1 MRLCKV
7 GNDTFTW
14 NGSKL
19 CLVRKVHGKYVTT
32 GTYDPV
38 KDEFLG
44 MDNETRANARV
55 AYSMF
60 AVIPPQ
66 ISIQTV

>member
-14 NGSKL
+14 NGTVL
-19 CLVRKVHGKYVTT
+19 TLVRKVNGKYVPT
-32 GTYDPV
+32 GKYVPEKV
-38 KDEFLG
+38 EFLG
-44 MDNETRANARV
+44 MDDETQVNALV
-55 AYSMF
+55 AYSLLS
-60 AVIPPQ
+60 VIPPQ

>member
-14 NGSKL
+14 NGTTL
-19 CLVRKVHGKYVTT
+19 TLVRKVNGKYV
-32 GTYDPV
+32 PE

-44 MDNETRANARV
+44 MDDETRANALV

-60 AVIPPQ
+60 SVIPPQ

>member
-14 NGSKL
+14 NGTVL
-19 CLVRKVHGKYVTT
+19 TLVRKVHGKYVPT
-32 GTYDPV
+32 GKYVPE

-44 MDNETRANARV
+44 MDDETRANALV

-60 AVIPPQ
+60 SVIPPQ
-66 ISIQTV
+66 ISIETV

>member
-1 MRLCKV
+1 
-7 GNDTFTW
+7 
-14 NGSKL
+14 
-19 CLVRKVHGKYVTT
+19 LVRKVNGKYVTT
-32 GTYDPV
+32 GKYVPE

-44 MDNETRANARV
+44 MDDETRANALV

-60 AVIPPQ
+60 SVIPPQ